1 MPKRRN
7 RSSRS
12 GIKSKWH
19 RCKKVLRRLAISFA
33 VLVAIV
39 LLDMAIYG
47 SFYHPLTYLYNIASW
62 LQCSNSVVP
71 SCQKTTTPATAVWG
85 KNGMVVTPQRE
96 ASKVGQQ
103 ILAEGGNAIDAAVA
117 VGYAL
122 AVTDPCCGNLGGG
135 GFMTIHL
142 ADNRDTFINFRER
155 SPLAA
160 TKDMFLDS
168 SGRVRR
174 DLSTK
179 GYLAVAVPGTVKGL
193 DLALSE
199 YGTMSRAQVMKKA
212 IALAESGFIVQPG
225 DVRILERG
233 TKQFQSQPNVAAM
246 FLKNG
251 KTPYQNGDRLVQP
264 DLARTLKLIA
274 DRGQEAFYRG
284 QIATEI
290 VRASQTQGGILAVED
305 FAEYTTKE
313 EPPLHC
319 TYRGYEVISAPPP
332 GGGATLCQMLKILE
346 GDRLQKLGWHS
357 AKSLHFM
364 LSAMLY
370 AYSDRNKY
378 LGDPDFV
385 NNPVDRLL
393 SPEYVAFVRSQ
404 IPDNRAIPPEPLYSG
419 ITSSE
424 GTNTTHYS
432 IVDRDG
438 NAVAVTYTIN
448 SYFGAGIIAGNTG
461 FFLNNE
467 MDDFTAKP
475 GAANNFGL
483 VQGSANQIAP
493 GKRPLSSMSPTIVLK
508 DGKVFLVAGSPGGS
522 TIPTTMLQAIVNLVD
537 YGMKI
542 EEAVNAPRFHY
553 QGLPNLVIT
562 EPYAL
567 DSTTVQKL
575 WDMGYR
581 VAPLFG
587 WGAAESIWV
596 DPQTRRLFGVN
607 DPRKPAGRA
616 VAY

>member
-1 MPKRRN
+1 
-7 RSSRS
+7 
-12 GIKSKWH
+12 
-19 RCKKVLRRLAISFA
+19 
-33 VLVAIV
+33 
-39 LLDMAIYG
+39 
-47 SFYHPLTYLYNIASW
+47 
-62 LQCSNSVVP
+62 
-71 SCQKTTTPATAVWG
+71 
-85 KNGMVVTPQRE
+85 MVVTPQRE
-96 ASKVGQQ
+96 ASEVGRQ

-160 TKDMFLDS
+160 TKDMYLDS
-168 SGRVRR
+168 SGRVRH

-193 DLALSE
+193 DLALTE
-199 YGTMSRAQVMKKA
+199 YGTMTREQVMKKA
-212 IALAESGFIVQPG
+212 IALAESGFILRSG
-225 DVRILERG
+225 DIRILERG
-233 TKQFQSQPNVAAM
+233 TKQFQSQPNAAAI

-251 KTPYQNGDRLVQP
+251 KTPYQSGDRLVQP
-264 DLARTLKLIA
+264 NLARTLKLIA
-274 DRGQEAFYRG
+274 DRGPEAFYRG

-305 FAEYTTKE
+305 FAGYTVKE
-313 EPPLHC
+313 QPPLRC

-346 GDRLQKLGWHS
+346 GDRLQQLGWHS
-357 AKSLHFM
+357 PKSLHLM

-393 SPEYVAFVRSQ
+393 SPDYAAFVRSQ
-404 IPDNRAIPPEPLYSG
+404 IPNDRAIPPEPLYYG
-419 ITSSE
+419 ITSRE

-448 SYFGAGIIAGNTG
+448 SYFGAGVIAGNTG

-475 GAANNFGL
+475 GSANNFGL

-508 DGKVFLVAGSPGGS
+508 DGKVFLVTGSPGGS
-522 TIPTTMLQAIVNLVD
+522 TIPTILLQVITNEID

-542 EEAVNAPRFHY
+542 DEAVNAPRLHY

-562 EPYAL
+562 EPYAI

-581 VAPLFG
+581 VSPLFG

-596 DPQTRRLFGVN
+596 DPQTGKLFGVN
-607 DPRKPAGRA
+607 DPRKLAGQA

>member
-1 MPKRRN
+1 
-7 RSSRS
+7 
-12 GIKSKWH
+12 
-19 RCKKVLRRLAISFA
+19 LRFSAISLA
-33 VLVAIV
+33 ALVAIV
-39 LLDMAIYG
+39 LLDMAIYA

-62 LQCSNSVVP
+62 WQCSNSVIP
-71 SCQKTTTPATAVWG
+71 SCQKTPPRATVAWG

-96 ASKVGQQ
+96 ASEVGQQ

-135 GFMTIHL
+135 GFMSIHL
-142 ADNRDTFINFRER
+142 ANGRDTFINFRER
-155 SPLAA
+155 APKSA
-160 TKDMFLDS
+160 TKDMYLDS
-168 SGRVRR
+168 SDRVRR

-199 YGTMSRAQVMKKA
+199 YGTMSRAQVMRKA
-212 IALAESGFIVQPG
+212 IALAESGFILRSG
-225 DVRILERG
+225 DVRILDRG
-233 TKQFQSQPNVAAM
+233 TEEFKSQPNVAAI

-251 KTPYQNGDRLVQP
+251 KNPYQTGDRFLQP

-274 DRGQEAFYRG
+274 DRGPEAFYRG

-305 FAEYTTKE
+305 FADYTVKE
-313 EPPLHC
+313 QPPLRC
-319 TYRGYEVISAPPP
+319 SYRGYELISAPPP

-346 GDRLQKLGWHS
+346 GYELKQLSWHS
-357 AKSLHFM
+357 VKSLHLM
-364 LSAMLY
+364 LSTMLY

-385 NNPVDRLL
+385 SNPIDRLL
-393 SPEYVAFVRSQ
+393 SPEYAASVRSR
-404 IPDNRAIPPEPLYSG
+404 IPENRAIPPEPLYSD
-419 ITSSE
+419 IAPTE

-448 SYFGAGIIAGNTG
+448 SYFGAGVIAGNTG

-467 MDDFTAKP
+467 MDDFTVKP
-475 GAANNFGL
+475 GVANNFGL

-508 DGKVFLVAGSPGGS
+508 DGKVFLVTGSPGGS
-522 TIPTTMLQAIVNLVD
+522 TIPTTVLQIITNAID

-542 EEAVNAPRFHY
+542 DEAVNAPRLHY

-596 DPQTRRLFGVN
+596 DPQTGRLFGVN
-607 DPRKPAGRA
+607 DPRKPAGH
-616 VAY
+616 